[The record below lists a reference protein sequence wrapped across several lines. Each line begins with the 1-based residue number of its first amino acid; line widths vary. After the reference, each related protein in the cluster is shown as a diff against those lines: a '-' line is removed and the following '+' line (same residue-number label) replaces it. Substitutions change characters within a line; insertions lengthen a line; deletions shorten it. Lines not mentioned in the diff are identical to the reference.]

1 MMLYM
6 FSEVIVSRYS
16 RLVLVL
22 DSMIFVLKGIIDYV
36 VKVGVRVISGV
47 SMNMVLCE
55 LVGWMIF
62 LNSSLKMLVKVWKMF
77 MFMYIG
83 LWWMCIQL
91 ISLCFQIM
99 QKVIEMIIGMVIIR
113 IFRMIQVSVLILF
126 SDSSYWCSGLIVFN
140 SNLFMQL
147 LLLCVW
153 YLVVWQYCGLI

>member
-1 MMLYM
+1 M

-22 DSMIFVLKGIIDYV
+22 DSMICELKGIIDQV

-47 SMNMVLCE
+47 SRQIVL
-55 LVGWMIF
+55 LVLFGWIIF

-99 QKVIEMIIGMVIIR
+99 QKVIEMIIGIVIIR
-113 IFRMIQVSVLILF
+113 IFRMIQISVLMLLRL
-126 SDSSYWCSGLIVFN
+126 SSYWCSGLIVFN

-147 LLLCVW
+147 LLICEW
-153 YLVVWQYCGLI
+153 YLVVWLCCGLI

>member
-1 MMLYM
+1 M

-83 LWWMCIQL
+83 LWWMCI
-91 ISLCFQIM
+91 
-99 QKVIEMIIGMVIIR
+99 
-113 IFRMIQVSVLILF
+113 
-126 SDSSYWCSGLIVFN
+126 
-140 SNLFMQL
+140 
-147 LLLCVW
+147 
-153 YLVVWQYCGLI
+153 